1 MKVLIIGAGATGSIT
16 AKLLAARPEVEAIAI
31 GDIDAGK
38 ARKFIVSDPKVSFKI
53 IDAKDGKAVLE
64 AAKGAAILI
73 NASLPSFNE
82 DLMKVALEA
91 GTNYQDFASD
101 WEDGKVE
108 QLKYHNEFKNRN
120 LRALINASAS
130 PGLTN
135 LVAKELSSQLK
146 RIEYVKV
153 RLLEDVTSEV
163 PFTAWS
169 KAIFFDEIWHKPLV
183 WEFDKFVPKNNFSD
197 EEIYD
202 FPEPFLNKKCYLL
215 AQEDIGT
222 IPLYIKT
229 KYADLKAGGSE
240 MEFARTLFKLGLF
253 KKRPVRIGEVSVA
266 PYEFLLKVWP
276 DVPSPN
282 DMKKLVASG
291 KLHNAHFWASVEE
304 RGIRD
309 KKKLTKKATILFPDQ
324 TEVNKLYPGA
334 NYVSYAAGLSAA
346 LFALAVPK
354 IKESGVFPPEALD
367 GELRALLLGEFRK
380 NNVKIEIYETE

>member
-1 MKVLIIGAGATGSIT
+1 MKILIIGAGATGSIA
-16 AKLLAARPEVEAIAI
+16 AKLLAGRPEVEAVII
-31 GDIDAGK
+31 GDIDARK
-38 ARKFIVSDPKVSFKI
+38 TKKFIVPDPKISFKV
-53 IDAKDGKAVLE
+53 IDATNAASVIE
-64 AAKGAAILI
+64 AAKGANLLI

-82 DLMKVALEA
+82 DLIKIALEA
-91 GTNYQDFASD
+91 GVNYQDFASD

-108 QLKYHNEFKNRN
+108 QLKYQNNFKEKN

-130 PGLTN
+130 PGITN
-135 LVAKELSSQLK
+135 LVAKELSAQLK

-183 WEFDKFVPKNNFSD
+183 WEFDKFVSKNNFSE
-197 EEIYD
+197 EEIHN
-202 FPEPFLNKKCYLL
+202 FPEPFLNQKCYLL

-222 IPLYIKT
+222 IPMYIKT

-253 KKRPVRIGEVSVA
+253 KKRPVKIGEVSVA

-276 DVPSPN
+276 DILPPE

-291 KLHNAHFWASVEE
+291 KLHNAHFWATVEE
-304 RGIRD
+304 RGIRE
-309 KKKLTKKATILFPDQ
+309 KKKISRKATILFPNQ
-324 TEVNKLYPGA
+324 AEVNKLYPGA
-334 NYVSYAAGLSAA
+334 NYVSYAAGLSAVI
-346 LFALAVPK
+346 FALAIPK
-354 IKESGVFPPEALD
+354 IKEGGVFPPEALGD
-367 GELRALLLGEFRK
+367 ELRSSLIKDFQENG
-380 NNVKIEIYETE
+380 VKIEISESE